1 MFYAH
6 SSQEVNTL
14 IFFGREAKS
23 LNNKRVFYNK
33 IVGPGPGNYSFPE
46 IPLNHVN
53 FTMSFLR
60 ITCFINPFDKICR
73 MNLKNTSGFN
83 KTIF

>member
-33 IVGPGPGNYSFPE
+33 IVGFGPGN
-46 IPLNHVN
+46 
-53 FTMSFLR
+53 
-60 ITCFINPFDKICR
+60 
-73 MNLKNTSGFN
+73 
-83 KTIF
+83 